1 MPFCLSKFLVCFF
14 DWKRKIQ
21 PCSMLIQQY
30 LDRATGKIKIYT
42 LENYKRAPAQQP
54 YETISLLETIDNHIG
69 IRVFLMV
76 LWHLLANPNWASC
89 AAPALNQ
96 SHYSKQ
102 TFTCQQQKCLAQHFC
117 NFVSF
122 RHLIHFYFKYSRF

>member
-1 MPFCLSKFLVCFF
+1 
-14 DWKRKIQ
+14 
-21 PCSMLIQQY
+21 MLIQQY

-102 TFTCQQQKCLAQHFC
+102 AFLANNKSVLLSISVISYHSDIGFTSILSIQDS
-117 NFVSF
+117 NM
-122 RHLIHFYFKYSRF
+122 RF